1 MLDLVQSNLPAVR
14 ELCSRYRVRRLHLF
28 GSAARGGFQAG
39 SDVDLLVEFEPMS
52 YAEHAACY
60 LDLVQALEELFA
72 RPVDLLE
79 PGPIRNPY
87 LQKTIEQTKL
97 LLYEAA

>member
-1 MLDLVQSNLPAVR
+1 MLDLVRSNLPAVR

-28 GSAARGGFQAG
+28 GSAARGEFRAG
-39 SDVDLLVEFEPMS
+39 SD
-52 YAEHAACY
+52 
-60 LDLVQALEELFA
+60 
-72 RPVDLLE
+72 VDLLE

-87 LQKTIEQTKL
+87 LRETIEQTKL